1 MKKSILIHAW
11 TLYKNNDQYLI
22 PYTHWVYLNEIIK
35 YYDNVCL
42 LSPVIYDDEN
52 KSKSLKVISTFKN
65 ISVYE
70 LPFSKGYISSI
81 FHFFYYKKAYKELS
95 EDFEAIYCR
104 YPIPFGWLQKKYFN
118 GKKRII
124 HFVGDPIDTIVNN
137 PNFSIIK
144 KKLMVSLFK
153 VEHFQYLKAC
163 KDAKVYTNGYH
174 LSEKLSKQNI
184 HSIPLISSTLN
195 DNDFYFDK
203 KIINPAKPRLIY
215 VGYLRKTKGVETI
228 IKTFIL
234 LKKEYPEAEL
244 TIVGTGELECFLQDI
259 IKKSGID
266 NITFTGHIDDRNNLN
281 KLLRRNDIFCFGS
294 LSEGSPR
301 VVLEAM
307 ANGLVV
313 VSTPVGSLPNTFID
327 GQEILFADF
336 NNEQKFCEKII
347 SLINDNKLYNTLR
360 VNSFDKVSNYKITR
374 FIKIIFDE

>member
-1 MKKSILIHAW
+1 MIRLLIKTHSKTGAKYFCKTNRSNWQQYKGSGPYWLNHLKSYGEEHITEVYAEFKEECDELVETALKFSEENDIVNSDLW
-11 TLYKNNDQYLI
+11 KNLI
-22 PYTHWVYLNEIIK
+22 P
-35 YYDNVCL
+35 
-42 LSPVIYDDEN
+42 EN
-52 KSKSLKVISTFKN
+52 GLGGGGWMKGLTYEECFGKSKASL
-65 ISVYE
+65 
-70 LPFSKGYISSI
+70 
-81 FHFFYYKKAYKELS
+81 
-95 EDFEAIYCR
+95 
-104 YPIPFGWLQKKYFN
+104 
-118 GKKRII
+118 
-124 HFVGDPIDTIVNN
+124 
-137 PNFSIIK
+137 IK
-144 KKLMVSLFK
+144 
-153 VEHFQYLKAC
+153 
-163 KDAKVYTNGYH
+163 
-174 LSEKLSKQNI
+174 EKLSKQNI

-347 SLINDNKLYNTLR
+347 SLIL
-360 VNSFDKVSNYKITR
+360 
-374 FIKIIFDE
+374 